1 MKRSFERSPERR
13 RVVLVG
19 RPPPKPLRGFDS
31 PGGGVIQSA
40 ILCRISQSGG
50 VMQSAI
56 LCCISPSGG
65 EIERAAPYLTPP

>member
-40 ILCRISQSGG
+40 THVAFHL
-50 VMQSAI
+50 
-56 LCCISPSGG
+56 LG
-65 EIERAAPYLTPP
+65 E